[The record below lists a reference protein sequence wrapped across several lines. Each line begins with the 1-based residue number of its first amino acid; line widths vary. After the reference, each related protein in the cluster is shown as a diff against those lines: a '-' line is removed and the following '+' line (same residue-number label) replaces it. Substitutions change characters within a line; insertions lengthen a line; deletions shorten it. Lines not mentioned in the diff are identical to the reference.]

1 MIILIDNY
9 DSFTYNLYQALGE
22 LYPKVEVVRNDAL
35 SVQAVVAAG
44 ARGIVLSPGPGR
56 PEEAGIC
63 VELVQKLAG
72 KIPLLGI
79 CLGHQAIGVAYGA
92 SLVKAAQVI
101 HGKVSPVLHNGKG
114 LFAGLPNPLSAA
126 RYHSL
131 VIEGKGLPPVLE
143 VTAQTLDGTV
153 MGIKHQA
160 FETYGLQF
168 HPESVLTEQGKVLL
182 QNYLRSLVSNESAA
196 ELR

>member
-44 ARGIVLSPGPGR
+44 AKGIVLSPGPGR

-63 VELVQKLAG
+63 VELVRKLAG

-79 CLGHQAIGVAYGA
+79 CLGHQAIGAAYGA
-92 SLVKAAQVI
+92 SIVKADQVI
-101 HGKVSPVLHNGKG
+101 HGKASPVLHNGQG
-114 LFAGLPNPLSAA
+114 LFAGLPNPLGAA

-131 VIEGKGLPPVLE
+131 VIERKSLPPVLE

-153 MGIKHQA
+153 MGMKHQA
-160 FETYGLQF
+160 FAVYGLQF

-182 QNYLRSLVSNESAA
+182 QNYLRSLV
-196 ELR
+196 

>member
-22 LYPKVEVVRNDAL
+22 LYPEVEVVRNDAL

-63 VELVQKLAG
+63 VELVRKLAG
-72 KIPLLGI
+72 KVPLLGI
-79 CLGHQAIGVAYGA
+79 CLGHQAIGAAYGA
-92 SLVKAAQVI
+92 SIVKADQVI
-101 HGKVSPVLHNGKG
+101 HGKASPVLHNGQG
-114 LFAGLPNPLSAA
+114 LFAGMPNPLRAA

-131 VIEGKGLPPVLE
+131 VIERKSLPPVLE

-153 MGIKHQA
+153 MGMKHQA
-160 FETYGLQF
+160 FEVYGLQF

-182 QNYLRSLVSNESAA
+182 QNYLGVWDEMNQQQS
-196 ELR
+196 